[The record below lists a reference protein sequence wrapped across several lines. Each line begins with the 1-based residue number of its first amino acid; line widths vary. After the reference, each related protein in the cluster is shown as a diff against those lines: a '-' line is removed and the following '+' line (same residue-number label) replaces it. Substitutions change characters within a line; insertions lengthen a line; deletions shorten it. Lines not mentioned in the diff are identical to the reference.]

1 MLQIPEVEKN
11 KKKDQYLKVQDK
23 QIRRQMPKCLPALIE
38 IKKKRDQE
46 QRWFSEMAEVES

>member
-23 QIRRQMPKCLPALIE
+23 QIRRQMPKKFTCFD
-38 IKKKRDQE
+38 RDQE
-46 QRWFSEMAEVES
+46 KKRSRAKMVQ